1 MRTFSQGGYFHPES
15 VNHLNPVGLTI
26 MNYLYHARHLVL
38 SRFRQADLER
48 IAASRVM
55 VVGVGGTGSTAARLF
70 AEAGVS
76 ELSIAD
82 PDVVSISNLQ
92 RQQYS
97 TGDIGRKKVS
107 ATAEY
112 LKKVNPE
119 IEVKCYDTVFDS
131 GFALSHAGEY
141 DLIFDGTDNVTTRR
155 IINDISVKT
164 GTPWIFSSAIETYG
178 EFKAI
183 IPGRTSCY
191 ACFMPELEGPQ
202 QTCSQIG
209 VLNSVPATVASLAYV
224 LGLRILKGDDVSG
237 DIHFLDAWDMT
248 LEKIKTL
255 KNPQCPVCSHGSF
268 KYLTDQYSGFDPR
281 IVQ

>member
-1 MRTFSQGGYFHPES
+1 
-15 VNHLNPVGLTI
+15 

-38 SRFRQADLER
+38 SRFKQSDLER
-48 IAASRVM
+48 IAGSRVL

-70 AEAGVS
+70 AQSGVS
-76 ELSIAD
+76 DLSIID
-82 PDVVSISNLQ
+82 TDVVSLSNIQ

-97 TGDIGRKKVS
+97 MGDIGRKKVS

-119 IEVKCYDTVFDS
+119 IKVNAYDGVFDS
-131 GFALSHAGEY
+131 RFALSHSGEF

-164 GTPWIFSSAIETYG
+164 GKPWIFSSAIETYG

-191 ACFMPELEGPQ
+191 ACFMPDLEGPQ

-209 VLNSVPATVASLAYV
+209 VLNSLPATVASLAYV

-237 DIHFLDAWDMT
+237 DIHFLDAWDMI

-255 KNPQCPVCSHGSF
+255 RNPECPVCGKGHF
-268 KYLTDQYSGFDPR
+268 NYLTDQYSSFDPR